1 MKTFLLCFFGFLTS
15 LLAEDTLLKLTNTEG
30 KAIQGTLLAKTET
43 VAVVQMGERA
53 FTIPFDQLSEQSVE
67 LIQKTNPGPPR
78 SRKFGLNVNIRKR
91 GKTHRSVNSNRLISS
106 SYRIDEVDGKI
117 SVTNKHN
124 SLNSRAVT
132 VRIAILIKEDKKPK
146 TLMLKSYQLDS
157 LEPFASK
164 EFDIPLARI
173 RHSEKGTRSTSTGY
187 TYGKYFGYI
196 AAIYEGSKLIALKSV
211 PSTYERDP
219 DKAENFLID
228 LVTPEIIPQ
237 R

>member
-53 FTIPFDQLSEQSVE
+53 FTIPFDRLSEQSVE
-67 LIQKTNPGPPR
+67 LIQKTKQGPPR

-91 GKTHRSVNSNRLISS
+91 GETHRSVDEWISS